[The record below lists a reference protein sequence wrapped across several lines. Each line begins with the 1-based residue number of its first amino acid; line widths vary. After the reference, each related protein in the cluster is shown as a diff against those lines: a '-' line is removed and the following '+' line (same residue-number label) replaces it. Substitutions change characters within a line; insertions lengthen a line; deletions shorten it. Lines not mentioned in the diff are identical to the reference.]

1 VSRSQLPALAVALT
15 LALLLPGCSD
25 APDQPAQADQIEK
38 LNQVIERF
46 PSLEPARN
54 AANAD
59 GVLTE
64 HEIIAIFEQAEAL
77 PKASD

>member
-1 VSRSQLPALAVALT
+1 MFRTHLVALT
-15 LALLLPGCSD
+15 LALLFVGCSD
-25 APDQPAQADQIEK
+25 APDRPAQPDQIDQ

-46 PSLEPARN
+46 PALEPARK
-54 AANAD
+54 AAEAD
-59 GVLTE
+59 GVITE

>member
-1 VSRSQLPALAVALT
+1 MSRSQVPALAVTLA
-15 LALLLPGCSD
+15 LALLLPGCGD
-25 APDQPAQADQIEK
+25 APDQPAQADQIDK
-38 LNQVIERF
+38 MNQVIERF

-59 GVLTE
+59 GVITE

-77 PKASD
+77 PKAGD